1 MIPFVRRPSPDD
13 AGLEV
18 SMRRPLILAAFAVL
32 AFAQPAAAADMP
44 AYGSA
49 IAAPMGGMGMDG
61 WYLRGDIGYVLPMR
75 PTGDGLLPGGLTR
88 TFENERFGKS
98 MMVGLGV
105 GYKFNNWFRADVTAE
120 WRKNYQF
127 HATNSGTGYV
137 DGYSDERARFSAR
150 TLMLNGYVDLGTWS
164 GFTPYVGA
172 GMGVTTNEL
181 KGWTTQVFCYTAL
194 CTPSGP
200 ALTIPDT
207 RKSGFT
213 WALMAGTAIEITPN
227 LSLDVGYRFLHLGAV
242 TTGTDAFGVGAKIG
256 AVKINE
262 VKAGLRY
269 KFN

>member
-1 MIPFVRRPSPDD
+1 
-13 AGLEV
+13 
-18 SMRRPLILAAFAVL
+18 MRRKLIVPAFAALALAA
-32 AFAQPAAAADMP
+32 PAIAADMP
-44 AYGSA
+44 TMRSTMITPEGAGS
-49 IAAPMGGMGMDG
+49 GLNG

-75 PTGDGLLPGGLTR
+75 PTGNGILPGGLTR

-98 MMVGLGV
+98 MMLGLGV

-127 HATNSGTGYV
+127 HATNSGTNYV
-137 DGYSDERARFSAR
+137 DGYSDESAKFSAR

-164 GFTPYVGA
+164 GFTPYIGA

-200 ALTIPDT
+200 SATIPDT

-213 WALMAGTAIEITPN
+213 WALMAGTAIELTPN
-227 LSLDVGYRFLHLGAV
+227 LSIDVGYRFLHLGKV
-242 TTGTDAFGVGAKIG
+242 TTGADAFGVGARIG
-256 AVKINE
+256 DVKINE